1 MHSSAFSAPEC
12 CFFEFWPNIKEHSL
26 KLSNYIP
33 WNNNAH
39 KWSIPLDKSPVN
51 GWNDAIDGPESE
63 ESCPRIMELL
73 AVDILSCKRVKNC
86 SMNLASL
93 QLQ

>member
-1 MHSSAFSAPEC
+1 M
-12 CFFEFWPNIKEHSL
+12 FFLFWPNIKEHSL

-93 QLQ
+93 

>member
-1 MHSSAFSAPEC
+1 MF
-12 CFFEFWPNIKEHSL
+12 FFEFWQNIKGTFFE
-26 KLSNYIP
+26 SNYIP